1 MELTEDSIK
10 ILIDL
15 KFRKK
20 TLSNLSQLHFCR
32 CHVVRTSLHGL
43 KSVGKTTGFFF
54 GYKSLESKFITKEKK
69 SLFLFQIFY
78 AIKFWERL
86 DTSGKYFWFWIHDI
100 LSNTMFLV
108 PKYGSFMSVCEI
120 AGVIVQSTQSNLLI
134 TRNAFYGIVNMCS
147 L

>member
-69 SLFLFQIFY
+69 NPFFIPNLLCNKILKDWTHPENTFDFEFMTFY
-78 AIKFWERL
+78 LIQC
-86 DTSGKYFWFWIHDI
+86 FWF
-100 LSNTMFLV
+100 L
-108 PKYGSFMSVCEI
+108 
-120 AGVIVQSTQSNLLI
+120 
-134 TRNAFYGIVNMCS
+134 NMEVLCQCVRS
-147 L
+147 QV